1 MKPFTSLS
9 LRREILKMA
18 KKVTPYKESEEGK
31 KKQVTRMFDTISG
44 EYDRL
49 NRVISFGT
57 DIRWRKRVVAILTDR
72 KPKRILDIATG
83 TGDLAIALK
92 ETGAE
97 QIIGLD
103 ISPGMLE
110 IGRRKVQDQS
120 LDSTIDM
127 VIGDSESLDFED
139 GSFDAATVAFGVRNF
154 EDLKKG
160 LKEIYRVLKPGGTF
174 VVLETS
180 VPTRFPFKQGYYLHS
195 RYVLPAIGR
204 LFSRDRSAYRYL
216 SESAAAFPYGEAF
229 NNILKEIGFI
239 GIECRPQTFGVASIY
254 IATK

>member
-1 MKPFTSLS
+1 MRYTSLS
-9 LRREILKMA
+9 LREIFEMA
-18 KKVTPYKESEEGK
+18 KKVTPYKDSAEGK

-57 DIRWRKRVVAILTDR
+57 DIRWRKRVVSLLASR
-72 KPKRILDIATG
+72 NPNRILDIATG

-92 ETGAE
+92 DTGAKH
-97 QIIGLD
+97 IVGLD

-110 IGRRKVQDQS
+110 IGKQKVKARS
-120 LDSTIDM
+120 LDKTIEM
-127 VIGDSESLDFED
+127 VIGDSEALAFEEA
-139 GSFDAATVAFGVRNF
+139 SFDAATVAFGVRNF

-160 LKEIYRVLKPGGTF
+160 LSEIYRVLRPGGTL

-180 VPTRFPFKQGYYLHS
+180 VPTRFPFKQGYNLYS
-195 RYVLPAIGR
+195 RHLLPIIGR

-229 NNILKEIGFI
+229 NNILSEIGFI

-254 IATK
+254 VATK

>member
-1 MKPFTSLS
+1 MMPFTSLS
-9 LRREILKMA
+9 LREIIEMA

-57 DIRWRKRVVAILTDR
+57 DIRWRKHVVDILAAK
-72 KPKRILDIATG
+72 KPRRILDIATG

-97 QIIGLD
+97 QIVGLD

-110 IGRRKVQDQS
+110 IGKRKVKDQS
-120 LDSTIDM
+120 LDDTIDM
-127 VIGDSESLDFED
+127 VIGDSEALDFEE

-154 EDLKKG
+154 EDLRKG
-160 LKEIYRVLKPGGTF
+160 LNEIYRVLRPGGTL

-180 VPTRFPFKQGYYLHS
+180 VPTRFPFKQGYFLHS

>member
-1 MKPFTSLS
+1 
-9 LRREILKMA
+9 MA
-18 KKVTPYKESEEGK
+18 EKVRPYKDSKEGK
-31 KKQVTRMFDTISG
+31 KKQVTRMFDNISG
-44 EYDRL
+44 DYDRL

-57 DIRWRKRVVAILTDR
+57 DIRWRKRVVAILAAR

-92 ETGAE
+92 KTGADH
-97 QIIGLD
+97 IVGLD

-110 IGRRKVQDQS
+110 IGKQKVKARKLDQ
-120 LDSTIDM
+120 TIDM
-127 VIGDSESLDFED
+127 VIGDSEQLQFDD
-139 GSFDAATVAFGVRNF
+139 ASFDAATVAFGVRNF
-154 EDLKKG
+154 ENLQTG
-160 LKEIYRVLKPGGTF
+160 LKEIYRVLRPGGTF

-180 VPTRFPFKQGYYLHS
+180 VPSRFPFKQGYQLYTRYL
-195 RYVLPAIGR
+195 LPAIGKV
-204 LFSRDRSAYRYL
+204 FSRDRSAYRYL